1 MNIKIHDSTYIFILI
16 AFLSGYFEYIYILL
30 LMITVHEI
38 GHLLFGYILGIKSSQ
53 IIIYPFGGI
62 TKFNND
68 LNISIT
74 KELFLLLGGISF
86 QILFY
91 FLILFMHN
99 NSLITTHVFEL
110 INRIH
115 ILLISVNFLPILPLD
130 GGKLINLILDYIFP
144 YKISHIISIYISIIF
159 IIIFTHY

>member
-110 INRIH
+110 I
-115 ILLISVNFLPILPLD
+115 
-130 GGKLINLILDYIFP
+130 
-144 YKISHIISIYISIIF
+144 
-159 IIIFTHY
+159 